1 MYGFLIVIHVIAC
14 TLLILTILIQ
24 VGRGGGLIEMFSG
37 MESIFGPK
45 TSTFLT
51 RLTSILATIF
61 IISCVF
67 LAFISAQKSKSL
79 MERRTIHQKISQE
92 QPIEKPHTEELP
104 LEKPQIEVSAEE
116 PSTEGLSSEEIS
128 TEELP
133 LQQP

>member
-14 TLLILTILIQ
+14 ILLILTILIQ
-24 VGRGGGLIEMFSG
+24 SGRGGGLIETFSG

-61 IISCVF
+61 IISCVS

-79 MERRTIHQKISQE
+79 MERRTIRQEISQE
-92 QPIEKPHTEELP
+92 QPIER
-104 LEKPQIEVSAEE
+104 PQIEVSTEE
-116 PSTEGLSSEEIS
+116 PLTEELLPEEIS
-128 TEELP
+128 TEELSP
-133 LQQP
+133 QQP

>member
-14 TLLILTILIQ
+14 TLLILVILIQ

-61 IISCVF
+61 IVSCVS

-79 MERRTIHQKISQE
+79 MERRTIHQEISQE
-92 QPIEKPHTEELP
+92 QPIEKPHTEEP
-104 LEKPQIEVSAEE
+104 LSEKPQIGVSVEE
-116 PSTEGLSSEEIS
+116 PLTERLSSEEIS
-128 TEELP
+128 TEEP
-133 LQQP
+133 PQ